1 MPSFVGLSRTS
12 SCLLLRQAQG
22 LRLLWPYA
30 PTRFGICRRV
40 FGDVGRVGS
49 VAVHQVDL
57 FVAVPIAHEGDHGP
71 IRRNH
76 WGEIFR
82 RVVGELGLADEA
94 LGRLADL

>member
-49 VAVHQVDL
+49 VAVHRVDL
-57 FVAVPIAHEGDHGP
+57 VVAVSIAREGDLLAVG
-71 IRRNH
+71 REGWLGVDRAES
-76 WGEIFR
+76 WR
-82 RVVGELGLADEA
+82 RVLGEVGRVGSV
-94 LGRLADL
+94 